1 MNNEAGFIR
10 AILNINHKPKHAGPA
25 KKLLIVREMFQDF
38 CILNMA
44 VHLHL
49 YLHTHTHT
57 HMCQCHQVH
66 LFICSLTQIS
76 NQPSQCIKAMHF
88 GMQTC
93 PRKPA
98 KLKAS
103 GWQRK
108 VIQRTLNMTWLLV
121 PDGPSLSLSE
131 TADLRF
137 PCKTICRGLQRMV

>member
-57 HMCQCHQVH
+57 YVSMSLGTPVH
-66 LFICSLTQIS
+66 LLTDTNI
-76 NQPSQCIKAMHF
+76 
-88 GMQTC
+88 
-93 PRKPA
+93 
-98 KLKAS
+98 
-103 GWQRK
+103 
-108 VIQRTLNMTWLLV
+108 
-121 PDGPSLSLSE
+121 
-131 TADLRF
+131 
-137 PCKTICRGLQRMV
+137 